1 MLSVNITIEYLAN
14 ESFEKILVYLI
25 AIPSCIGFPIGVVN
39 CILLAYTSIY
49 WKQVRN
55 KAINENDV
63 KYKTAT
69 VNYVKY
75 GLSSLIIF
83 FELVSLFIQFL
94 NQVCQKVCT
103 MKYSHINIPL
113 YDVIQY
119 QLSPGF
125 SFVFFTVVISLFNM
139 LCLFS
144 VQVVSNSNIDFHI
157 LHRECKRTFW
167 LCILIVTLTTIDN
180 NFIEQVGKIVTSI
193 IQIYFS
199 WSIYKQLRKLYTAL
213 KSKCLD
219 YFYEP
224 KKRKIFTSQVMTF
237 KWSSL
242 VVGIF
247 GGGMIVSNAVLT
259 VQRCTFGYVIFNLIP
274 PDYSQ
279 VIYGYTIGITIIRII
294 ERISV
299 VNWAIVSTL
308 LHCILLFTFIQKA
321 LKYRQLVSKPFHIK
335 LMPRD
340 YGQRLVYKRVNY

>member
-1 MLSVNITIEYLAN
+1 MLDYNITSGILKEM
-14 ESFEKILVYLI
+14 FDKIFFYMIV
-25 AIPSCIGFPIGVVN
+25 IPGFIGFPTSVLN

-49 WKQVRN
+49 WKQARN
-55 KAINENDV
+55 KAIHENDV

-83 FELVSLFIQFL
+83 FELVLTFDQFL
-94 NQVCQKVCT
+94 GEVFKKACATQYCHLNYQIYNVIENQL
-103 MKYSHINIPL
+103 INSSGYAFL
-113 YDVIQY
+113 
-119 QLSPGF
+119 
-125 SFVFFTVVISLFNM
+125 TVVMSLFNM
-139 LCLFS
+139 LCLFL
-144 VQVVSNSNIDFHI
+144 VQVISNSNIDFHL
-157 LHRECKRTFW
+157 LHRELKRTFW
-167 LCILIVTLTTIDN
+167 LCIFIVAFTTIGNDLVN
-180 NFIEQVGKIVTSI
+180 NVGIVITSI